1 MPELVADLLRRQVA
15 VLATPGNLIGTLAAK
30 AATTTVPIVFSTA
43 EDPVKLGLVAS
54 LARPGSNLTGVNFLN
69 NELTAKRLGLLR
81 ELVPSAVRVAVL
93 VNPVNAR
100 NAEVT
105 LQDVEAAAR
114 AMRLDIQVLH
124 ASTSGEIN
132 SAFASLAREHPDAL
146 FVGGDGFFNVRR
158 FQLVNLASRHAI
170 PAVYADRIIAEVGGL
185 MSYGS
190 DLADMWRQ
198 VGIYIGRILKG
209 AKPADLPVMQLTK
222 LELVINAE
230 TARLARPQYPACAA
244 LHRRRGDRVKRRE
257 FITLLGGAAV
267 AWPLAARAQQSV
279 KMPTIGYLGSV
290 IPIVFAAV
298 GGPVGTGLVASL
310 ARPGGNVTGLLLPT
324 AEVPA
329 VLEKK
334 DWVSSQVPPLRR
346 TGGFLP
352 ACVFLATHRKGVLK
366 LYAGISDRPSL
377 QQVCDLLDR
386 QRIEERCAL
395 PRWE

>member
-1 MPELVADLLRRQVA
+1 M
-15 VLATPGNLIGTLAAK
+15 
-30 AATTTVPIVFSTA
+30 
-43 EDPVKLGLVAS
+43 
-54 LARPGSNLTGVNFLN
+54 
-69 NELTAKRLGLLR
+69 
-81 ELVPSAVRVAVL
+81 
-93 VNPVNAR
+93 
-100 NAEVT
+100 
-105 LQDVEAAAR
+105 
-114 AMRLDIQVLH
+114 
-124 ASTSGEIN
+124 
-132 SAFASLAREHPDAL
+132 
-146 FVGGDGFFNVRR
+146 
-158 FQLVNLASRHAI
+158 
-170 PAVYADRIIAEVGGL
+170 
-185 MSYGS
+185 
-190 DLADMWRQ
+190 
-198 VGIYIGRILKG
+198 
-209 AKPADLPVMQLTK
+209 
-222 LELVINAE
+222 
-230 TARLARPQYPACAA
+230 
-244 LHRRRGDRVKRRE
+244 KRRE
-257 FITLLGGAAV
+257 FITLLGSATV
-267 AWPLAARAQQSV
+267 WPLAARAQQSV